1 MSHTPTVSTILSPEA
16 GATPESYFR
25 ESSSSRFNVGSLSLD
40 GSGGRGATV
49 YLPPEASDA
58 VAYLDALIRAACDLR
73 NHYVE
78 WAKTHEVAL
87 AA

>member
-1 MSHTPTVSTILSPEA
+1 MSNTPTVSMILSPEA
-16 GATPESYFR
+16 GATPEIYFH

-40 GSGGRGATV
+40 GSGRGATL
-49 YLPPEASDA
+49 YLPPGASDA
-58 VAYLDALIRAACDLR
+58 VAYLDALIHAACDLR
-73 NHYVE
+73 NRYVE